1 MVDDKRDQ
9 EQEKSFVV
17 KDKRFSAKKEE
28 KVESQIKEEGKT
40 EEAPRED
47 TSAQKEPL
55 PEIDFTSFI
64 FSLSTSA
71 LIQLGEIEDPF
82 TQKLVKNLPLAK
94 QTIDLIGM
102 LKEKAKGNLSPEE
115 EKVIDYILYD
125 LRMRYVKA
133 AE

>member
-1 MVDDKRDQ
+1 MGNDKEDK
-9 EQEKSFVV
+9 EQEKGFVV

-28 KVESQIKEEGKT
+28 KEEPRIKEEGKT
-40 EEAPRED
+40 EETAERNVFTQEG
-47 TSAQKEPL
+47 PL

-71 LIQLGEIEDPF
+71 LIQLGEIQDPF
-82 TQKLVKNLPLAK
+82 TKELAKNLPLAK

-102 LKEKAKGNLSPEE
+102 LEEKTRGNLTPQE
-115 EKVIDYILYD
+115 EKVVETILYD

-133 AE
+133 AG